1 MWWGINAIPDS
12 PSYRFGLMVA
22 SFTWIG
28 GYYVPVFLISVAYE
42 QRSWKLFGIN
52 AGYHLVGLQ
61 VIAQILAYWWL

>member
-1 MWWGINAIPDS
+1 
-12 PSYRFGLMVA
+12 VA